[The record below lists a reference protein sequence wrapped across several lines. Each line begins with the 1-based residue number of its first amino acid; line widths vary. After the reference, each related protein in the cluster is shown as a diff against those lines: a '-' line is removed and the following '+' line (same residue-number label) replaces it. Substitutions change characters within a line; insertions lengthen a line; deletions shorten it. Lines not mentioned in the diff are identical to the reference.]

1 MKRNFAYLLC
11 LFSLFPL
18 FSCANKGNN
27 ENKLEDVT
35 SDVSNDSPEKFI
47 YQIFYSPTLLE
58 DNGTEY
64 SSYDVK
70 MKEKFDELGIN
81 KEYNGTPYSKTFN
94 SYLEKVDD
102 LEKKIGGVLGFNW
115 DILWETQ
122 EMVSNFGFEVTN
134 IETFPAAVIETK
146 WNNGGNKKFF
156 LVKENDNWKI
166 LDMIYIDPSM
176 GLETDYLM
184 EAKQIIQE
192 NK

>member
-11 LFSLFPL
+11 LCSLFPF
-18 FSCANKGNN
+18 FSCANKENN

-47 YQIFYSPTLLE
+47 YQIFYSPTMLE
-58 DNGTEY
+58 NKGPEY
-64 SSYDVK
+64 GSYDEK

-81 KEYNGTPYSKTFN
+81 KEYNGSPYSKTFN

-102 LEKKIGGVLGFNW
+102 LEKKTGDILGFDW

-122 EMVSNFGFEVTN
+122 DSPSNFGLEVTN
-134 IETFPAAVIETK
+134 VETFPAAVVETK
-146 WNNGGNKKFF
+146 WNNGNSKKFF
-156 LVKENDNWKI
+156 LIKENGDWKI
-166 LDMIYIDPSM
+166 LDMVNYSSFS
-176 GLETDYLM
+176 GWETDYLM
-184 EAKQIIQE
+184 EAKQIIKE